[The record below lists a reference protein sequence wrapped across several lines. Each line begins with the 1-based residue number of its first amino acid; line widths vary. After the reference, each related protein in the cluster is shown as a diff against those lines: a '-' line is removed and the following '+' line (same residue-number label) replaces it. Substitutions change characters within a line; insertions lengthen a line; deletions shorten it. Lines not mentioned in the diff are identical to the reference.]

1 MQSNLRNST
10 ATWALMLAN
19 IIIFAAI
26 NLSPVL
32 ADMFLLN
39 PSLIA
44 ERPWSLFTV
53 FFSHELFIHILLN
66 MLLLFVFGTSLER
79 ETNYSVILGVY
90 VLCGF
95 AGSLSTIGYASAIGY
110 QGGPIAGAS
119 ASAFGVTAAYA
130 ALRPDAVV
138 LKAYAALRP
147 DAVVLKSKAIHWVA
161 ALFVVNAL
169 LTIQNPQVS
178 VGGPAHAVGIAL
190 GLLIGYVL
198 RSKYG
203 TTRTKK

>member
-66 MLLLFVFGTSLER
+66 MLLLFVFGTRLER

-138 LKAYAALRP
+138 LK
-147 DAVVLKSKAIHWVA
+147 SKAIHWVA

-198 RSKYG
+198 RRKYG
-203 TTRTKK
+203 TTQTKK